1 MKSWLFAVTFLFFV
15 FSQTSL
21 ANSISPT
28 ALRKCIAGAK
38 ALGLKWDKVTHD
50 VSHMGFAFALS
61 RDDGPGQGR
70 MRYMPVYACYS
81 NGNGAELDY
90 N

>member
-1 MKSWLFAVTFLFFV
+1 MKYQLFAFTFLFFV
-15 FSQTSL
+15 FSQTPL
-21 ANSISPT
+21 ANFISST

-38 ALGLKWDKVTHD
+38 ALGLKWDKVTHN

-61 RDDGPGQGR
+61 RDGGPAQGR
-70 MRYMPVYACYS
+70 MRYMPVHACYN
-81 NGNGAELDY
+81 NGSGAELDY